1 MFRSQLTLTL
11 GGVVLIA
18 TLMLCLQGVA
28 LAEQNPYSA
37 TYVMP
42 GCRAFMKGGSLNSF
56 KQGWCSGLITGLAQ
70 MHRRCMPPQLTQRQ
84 LARGIVQYVNAHPAR
99 MHEDFRIL
107 AAEAM
112 QAAWPCK
119 RHKYRG
125 RPRPMAASDVG
136 VSEHQV
142 AGGKSETNCGRRFS
156 VGCVSWVKTVQI
168 HERYAD
174 GVLDRLPGLA
184 RELVVLKV
192 DVIVA
197 VSVAASTSALEATTE
212 IPIVMVHAGNPKG
225 GSE

>member
-11 GGVVLIA
+11 RGVVLIA

-28 LAEQNPYSA
+28 LAEQNPYSV

-42 GCRAFMKGGSLNSF
+42 GCRAFIKGGSLNSF

-119 RHKYRG
+119 RHKYRA
-125 RPRPMAASDVG
+125 RPRPKAASDVG

-142 AGGKSETNCGRRFS
+142 AGGKSETNCGRRSS

-168 HERYAD
+168 HERCIGPPA
-174 GVLDRLPGLA
+174 GTCARAGGAKGGRDRRGLGC
-184 RELVVLKV
+184 
-192 DVIVA
+192 
-197 VSVAASTSALEATTE
+197 ASTSALEAKTE
-212 IPIVMVHAGNPKG
+212 IPIVMVHASNPKG

>member
-1 MFRSQLTLTL
+1 MFLSQLTLTL
-11 GGVVLIA
+11 RGVVLIA

-28 LAEQNPYSA
+28 LAEQNPYSV

-42 GCRAFMKGGSLNSF
+42 GCRAFIKGGSLNSF

-84 LARGIVQYVNAHPAR
+84 LASAIVQYIDARPAR

-125 RPRPMAASDVG
+125 RPRPKAASDVW
-136 VSEHQV
+136 
-142 AGGKSETNCGRRFS
+142 C
-156 VGCVSWVKTVQI
+156 VG
-168 HERYAD
+168 
-174 GVLDRLPGLA
+174 
-184 RELVVLKV
+184 
-192 DVIVA
+192 
-197 VSVAASTSALEATTE
+197 TSAIARRSASPTLPPMKFDAAIEGDKSALSGTAPPRPLTSE
-212 IPIVMVHAGNPKG
+212 RAGSHGEDGPCVYVQ
-225 GSE
+225 